1 MVGVG
6 KVEVVC
12 LMTFMTARASICT
25 DVRGASFLLRD
36 QSDGVLERNGEHTVG
51 PPFLSFSGVYFFRRD
66 VKLSPLLDKKD
77 AAALCGM

>member
-25 DVRGASFLLRD
+25 DVRGASFLLKG
-36 QSDGVLERNGEHTVG
+36 QSDSTLERVHERTVDL
-51 PPFLSFSGVYFFRRD
+51 PSLSFSGVYFPRRD
-66 VKLSPLLDKKD
+66 VELSPLLDKQD
-77 AAALCGM
+77 AAALCDT